1 MNLDDLCRRPWNDS
15 GFSSSDSYYLWI
27 ISFAW
32 ARNHFFPL
40 DLKSDSWKMRK
51 LLLIQ
56 WWKLLI
62 SDYESY
68 LFYKM
73 FMWFFLKVTCHDS
86 VNQVHVQHNEKL
98 HHVSNITHSILS
110 WLIFNCGGF
119 CTENWW
125 HVSNGK
131 KSSWNSWK
139 FSERSFRGRNV
150 FFEILHVI
158 WTSGMCGRDFDS
170 ERPWTCPK
178 GTFYIAH

>member
-119 CTENWW
+119 CTTKIGDMSPMGKNLEIHENSVRR
-125 HVSNGK
+125 HFAV
-131 KSSWNSWK
+131 
-139 FSERSFRGRNV
+139 FSIFREKVYFHSEISF
-150 FFEILHVI
+150 
-158 WTSGMCGRDFDS
+158 
-170 ERPWTCPK
+170 
-178 GTFYIAH
+178 